1 VDEIAILNPT
11 KLVNYCYMLTP
22 VTKRF
27 PFPNPVNET
36 SARLVAAG
44 VVLMSCTYLL
54 TSWSWILIPLTYGF
68 TARVAAG
75 PTFSPLAIFAT
86 RVVTPRL
93 KTSHKFVPGPPKRFA
108 QSIGFLFSATASVL
122 TLLDFGAAAQIVIV
136 GLVAAAVLESV
147 FAVCLGC
154 IIFGWL
160 MKVGVIPDSVCEACN
175 HLSFGIFTEEPA
187 QLQGR

>member
-1 VDEIAILNPT
+1 
-11 KLVNYCYMLTP
+11 MS
-22 VTKRF
+22 KRF

-44 VVLMSCTYLL
+44 VALMSFTYLL

-68 TARVAAG
+68 AARVAAG
-75 PTFSPLAIFAT
+75 PAFSPLAIFAT
-86 RVVTPRL
+86 RVVTPKL
-93 KTSHKFVPGPPKRFA
+93 NTSHKFVPGPPKRFA

-122 TLLDFGAAAQIVIV
+122 TLLDFGAAAQIVIA
-136 GLVAAAVLESV
+136 GLVVAALLESV
-147 FAVCLGC
+147 LAVCLGC

-175 HLSFGIFTEEPA
+175 NLSFGIFSEEPV